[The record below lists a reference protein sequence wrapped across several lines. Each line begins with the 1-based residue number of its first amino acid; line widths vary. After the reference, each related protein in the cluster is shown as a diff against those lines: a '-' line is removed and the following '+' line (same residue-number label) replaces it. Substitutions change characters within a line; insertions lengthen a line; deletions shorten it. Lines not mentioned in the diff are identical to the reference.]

1 MPSAQRLIFRAV
13 SAAVRLFRCSGSPG
27 IGTAESRKWD
37 WEPCVI
43 TLSDY
48 DGARVSGAGG
58 GKGRVSF
65 ANAPGPS
72 ERFSR
77 VTRP

>member
-1 MPSAQRLIFRAV
+1 MPGAQRLIFRAV
-13 SAAVRLFRCSGSPG
+13 SRNGAPLGCSGSPG
-27 IGTAESRKWD
+27 IGTGESRKWD

-48 DGARVSGAGG
+48 DGSRVSGAGG
-58 GKGRVSF
+58 GNGRVSL